1 VICCL
6 FFFPGNEERLLL
18 LLILIVVY
26 IVVYIVVA
34 KIERTP
40 KRGGGRGEIIIP
52 LLPRL
57 LSGQHRSSSFDQLFY
72 IKSEKKAFKFDKIL
86 PKIETLLLL

>member
-6 FFFPGNEERLLL
+6 FFFFPGNKERLLF
-18 LLILIVVY
+18 LLIFNVVY

-40 KRGGGRGEIIIP
+40 KRGGGWGEIIIP

-57 LSGQHRSSSFDQLFY
+57 LSGQHEDVRFDQLFSLKAK
-72 IKSEKKAFKFDKIL
+72 KSVSTKSFLK
-86 PKIETLLLL
+86 